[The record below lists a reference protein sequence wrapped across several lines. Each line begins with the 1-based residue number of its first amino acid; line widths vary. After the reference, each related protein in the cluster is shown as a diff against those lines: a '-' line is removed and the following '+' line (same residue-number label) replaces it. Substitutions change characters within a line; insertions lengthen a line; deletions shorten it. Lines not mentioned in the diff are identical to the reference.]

1 MNAQTIDYDKL
12 RRQVDAHPYPLVFTT
27 VSGAHLYGFPSA
39 DSDFDLRGVHLLPL
53 EQLVGLD
60 PGEETVEKEG
70 VHDGIEMDL
79 VTHDAKKFFGLMLK
93 KNGYVLEQLLS
104 PLVVHTTP
112 EHEELKAIAKDCITK
127 FHGHHYL
134 GFAATQWKLFRQP
147 IEKYGESPRVKPLL
161 YVYRVLLTGIHLMR
175 TGEVEAHL
183 LALNETARLPYLGEL
198 VERKLAGPEKGR
210 LDESDIEFH
219 EREYER
225 LVAEL
230 EAAMEKS
237 TLPENPSAKRAL
249 ESLLLRLRNT
259 GVSATRSSPET
270 PTRRRGLYSW
280 GIQCINSQ
288 TREMFRRR
296 VCFDASLCQS
306 DGEEDLV
313 TSVLNDSSKHGLLP
327 QYRHLF
333 REVSAEEHENL
344 LAAVAQPGGGR
355 LSSFC
360 LPDYFEDE
368 NESQLQLTDLISKRT
383 GAANPVVMG
392 DVDSI
397 LRRPSSDMRA
407 PSEWS
412 VEASN
417 DFVHFIQCVTILQQ
431 SRWWSSPL
439 RLHFTGKAGPYS
451 LEGPDLD
458 STTSALALIRQFVMW
473 KDNTFRH
480 AVSLFLSQVENGA
493 KRTWIDYEL
502 KRFEQFL
509 VSTPMVPELGNL
521 SDITNEELINVITYG
536 TGLFHRQS
544 NKDLESRLTKLS
556 ADFDREPLV
565 FACDTACRQM
575 LGPAMRVAPLFY
587 REFAHWSNSGQCA
600 RPTRVVTAR
609 LFDGKEE

>member
-1 MNAQTIDYDKL
+1 MNAQTIPHEL
-12 RRQVDAHPYPLVFTT
+12 LQRQVEAHPYPLVFATI
-27 VSGAHLYGFPSA
+27 SGAHLYGFPSA

-53 EQLVGLD
+53 DQVVGLEV
-60 PGEETVEKEG
+60 GEETVEKSGVREG
-70 VHDGIEMDL
+70 FEMDL
-79 VTHDAKKFFGLMLK
+79 VTHDAKKFFTLMLK

-112 EHEELKAIAKDCITK
+112 EHEELKAIAKDCITR
-127 FHGHHYL
+127 HHAHHYL
-134 GFAATQWKLFRQP
+134 GFAETQWRLFLKEEP
-147 IEKYGESPRVKPLL
+147 PRVKPLL

-175 TGEVEAHL
+175 TGEVEASL
-183 LALNETARLPYLGEL
+183 LNLNQTAKLPYIGEL

-210 LDESDIEFH
+210 LDAADVTFH
-219 EREYER
+219 QREYER
-225 LVAEL
+225 LVGELKTAAE
-230 EAAMEKS
+230 AS
-237 TLPENPSAKRAL
+237 TLSEYPSAKRAL
-249 ESLLLRLRNT
+249 ESLLLRLRHT
-259 GVSATRSSPET
+259 GVSATRFIPES

-306 DGEEDLV
+306 DDEANLV
-313 TSVLNDSSKHGLLP
+313 TSILNDSSKHGLLP
-327 QYRHLF
+327 QYRYLF

-368 NESQLQLTDLISKRT
+368 NGIQLQVTDLIAKRT

-397 LRRPSSDMRA
+397 LRRPPSDMRA

-458 STTSALALIRQFVMW
+458 STTSALALIRQFVLGR
-473 KDNTFRH
+473 DNIFRH

-493 KRTWIDYEL
+493 KRTWVDYEL

-509 VSTPMVPELGNL
+509 GSTPMVPELGNL

-556 ADFDREPLV
+556 ADFDREPLM
-565 FACDTACRQM
+565 FACDSACRQM

-609 LFDGKEE
+609 LFDGKED